1 MALVR
6 CHRLGNA
13 LTVHIELNYSTS
25 AGRDRWLFKRLFP
38 AVSPI
43 VMDRTGSSLISDFFT
58 DTPEIPAWWNCVENR
73 RDNKLHLKILA
84 GYFLSI
90 LVRCRRIIRPST
102 AKKMLRN
109 QVDDFQSFTI
119 LSNPLFSQLSCA
131 SRPPLFLCDWRSS
144 RWDPATLNS
153 RVNTTR
159 YSRVDI
165 GGKDLYNTSCVVGW
179 ISWRLVEQKG
189 KDSRVFKNL
198 AGEEWREEWRDEWRE
213 EWKKGWKTI
222 RIFGWRVV
230 SYSPQWGTLRGLFW
244 L

>member
-1 MALVR
+1 MKSIIGHERKRTQVMA
-6 CHRLGNA
+6 
-13 LTVHIELNYSTS
+13 
-25 AGRDRWLFKRLFP
+25 AGRVLSISRFNLILSFRRLKPSSVWTADSLSIYLNSFFPFWWLSSVAIDSAMLSLYTLNSTTQRVP
-38 AVSPI
+38 AGI
-43 VMDRTGSSLISDFFT
+43 VDYSRGFFQQSHPLSWIALGLLWFRPSLQT
-58 DTPEIPAWWNCVENR
+58 HPRYPRNGWNCVENR

-109 QVDDFQSFTI
+109 QVDDFQPFTI

-165 GGKDLYNTSCVVGW
+165 GGKG
-179 ISWRLVEQKG
+179 LV
-189 KDSRVFKNL
+189 
-198 AGEEWREEWRDEWRE
+198 
-213 EWKKGWKTI
+213 
-222 RIFGWRVV
+222 
-230 SYSPQWGTLRGLFW
+230 
-244 L
+244 